1 MPCINVREG
10 DGIVSII
17 ALDGCGAPAV
27 GPSGLLQ
34 MSNISEFGF
43 EDTVTE
49 GDEVTERNFGGRK
62 CYTDVGQDEISN
74 IAVNMTSCGINP
86 ALDSAL
92 IGSAVKLAESVVK
105 GFGRKDLAANQNV
118 AIEVLMQLD
127 TDACDGGGDAPVA
140 GWLFPLVKNWRP
152 AAATTLNGT
161 DLVKPQYTARGYKNT
176 NIFDTVVEPLAKW
189 EDIYVPP
196 TTSTSTDGE
205 WYAFYIFDAAD
216 APLPDASCEPVALAA
231 AAS

>member
-27 GPSGLLQ
+27 GASGLLQ
-34 MSNISEFGF
+34 MSNISEIGF

-62 CYTDVGQDEISN
+62 CYADVGADEIAN
-74 IAVNMTSCGINP
+74 IALNLTSCGINP

-92 IGSAVKLAESVVK
+92 IGSAVKIAADVVK
-105 GFGRKDLAANQNV
+105 GFGRRDLSATQNV

-127 TDACDGGGDAPVA
+127 ADACDGGGDAPVA

-161 DLVKPQYTARGYKNT
+161 DLVKPQYTAKGYKNT

-196 TTSTSTDGE
+196 TTSTSVDGE

-216 APLPDASCEPVALAA
+216 APLPDASCEPVELAA
-231 AAS
+231 AGS